1 MKKKFMAF
9 TLGVLLASTLNA
21 EDNGYF
27 VSAGYQIGQAT
38 QVAKNTGAIQKL
50 SDTYENLNN
59 LLGRFNNLNWAINN
73 ASDATRINNAI
84 SDLNSSV
91 TNLTTNTTT
100 SPAYQAVSLA
110 LNAAVAMWQFV
121 APNIGCG
128 NGSNGSNGGDQ
139 TFNNTPSGTTHC
151 NRTRYVGIQGAL
163 YTNEYKKIND
173 AYQKIQAV
181 LKQGMAALKNN
192 GTEVTVETL
201 KNNGNSG
208 SSGTSSTNDTKVKND
223 AETLLSNASTI
234 IDTLKT
240 QCPWLE
246 TSDGGKAFGETST
259 SGAVCSIFSNTLST
273 ITTMIANANEVVK
286 QTKVLNTNE
295 ETKIQNPGQFN
306 PFNTNDTA
314 FANKMFQNAQTQV
327 KLLNL
332 ANEVANN
339 FKSINATQRHAM
351 QTCFGGVGGTG
362 YNARYSGC
370 AKLSST
376 LNSLE
381 DTVSYYGDQVNKAQ
395 TIANTLLNFSSRVD
409 ELHTTYKKI
418 QDDVQAVS
426 NIPNSALNLSNLI
439 ATSTDKKRPEGIQT
453 TYNLNQN
460 AYNQMQAAAKEL
472 ANNPFRSVGM
482 ISSQNNSGAMNG
494 IGIQLGYKQFF
505 GAKRNW
511 GARYY
516 GFVDY
521 NHTYIKSSFFNSA
534 SDVWTYG
541 VGADALY
548 NFINDKATNFLG
560 KNNKLSVG
568 IFGGIALAGTSW
580 LNSQYVNLTTINNV
594 YSSKI
599 NTANFQFLF
608 NLGFRANLAKEKKN
622 NHAIQHGVE
631 LGIKIPTI
639 NTNYYSFLGAK
650 LEYRRLYS
658 IYLNYVFAY

>member
-1 MKKKFMAF
+1 MKKKFVAF
-9 TLGVLLASTLNA
+9 TLGALLTSTLSA

-38 QVAKNTGAIQKL
+38 QIAKNTGAIQRL

-59 LLGRFNNLNWAINN
+59 LLGRFNNLNWAVNN
-73 ASDATRINNAI
+73 ASDATSINNAI
-84 SDLNSSV
+84 SNLNSSV

-128 NGSNGSNGGDQ
+128 NGSGNSQTFDNTPSYSNGGK
-139 TFNNTPSGTTHC
+139 TIC
-151 NRTRYVGIQGAL
+151 NRDKGGFQGPL
-163 YTNEYKKIND
+163 KTNEYKKIND

-181 LKQGMAALKNN
+181 LKQGMAALKHD
-192 GTEVTVETL
+192 GTEVTVDTL
-201 KNNGNSG
+201 KNNTDSG
-208 SSGTSSTNDTKVKND
+208 DSSGTNSTNDQKVKNN
-223 AETLLSNASTI
+223 AETLLTNASTI
-234 IDTLKT
+234 IETLIT

-259 SGAVCSIFSNTLST
+259 RGAVCSIFNNTLST
-273 ITTMIANANEVVK
+273 ITTMIANAKEVVK
-286 QTKVLNTNE
+286 QTKNLGTSQE
-295 ETKIQNPGQFN
+295 SKIQNPGQFN
-306 PFNTNDTA
+306 PFNTNETA
-314 FANKMFQNAQTQV
+314 FANKMFQNAQSQV

-332 ANEVANN
+332 ANKVANN
-339 FKSINATQRHAM
+339 FKSINPTQRHAM
-351 QTCFGGVGGTG
+351 QTCLGGVGGTG

-370 AKLSST
+370 ANLAST

-381 DTVSYYGDQVNKAQ
+381 DTVSYYGNQVSQAQ
-395 TIANTLLNFSSRVD
+395 TIANTLLHFSNRVD
-409 ELHTTYKKI
+409 ELRTTYKKI

-426 NIPNSALNLSNLI
+426 NTPNSVVNLSNLI
-439 ATSTDKKRPEGIQT
+439 ATSTDKRRPEGIQT
-453 TYNLNQN
+453 TYNLNQD
-460 AYNQMQAAAKEL
+460 AYNQMQAAAKQL

-482 ISSQNNSGAMNG
+482 ISSQSNSGAMNG

-580 LNSQYVNLTTINNV
+580 LNSQYVSLTTINNI

-631 LGIKIPTI
+631 LGLKIPTI

>member
-1 MKKKFMAF
+1 MAF
-9 TLGVLLASTLNA
+9 TLGALLASTLSA

-59 LLGRFNNLNWAINN
+59 LLGRFNNLNWAVNN

-128 NGSNGSNGGDQ
+128 SNSGSNK

-151 NRTRYVGIQGAL
+151 NRTQYLGIQGAL
-163 YTNEYKKIND
+163 YTHEYQKIND

-181 LKQGMAALKNN
+181 LKQGMVALKNN
-192 GTEVTVETL
+192 GTEVTVDTL
-201 KNNGNSG
+201 KNNGSSG
-208 SSGTSSTNDTKVKND
+208 SNGANSTSDTVKND

-234 IDTLKT
+234 IETLRT

-259 SGAVCSIFSNTLST
+259 RGAVCSIFSNTLST

-286 QTKVLNTNE
+286 QTKALNTNE

-306 PFNTNDTA
+306 PFNINETA
-314 FANKMFQNAQTQV
+314 FANKMFQNAQAQV

-332 ANEVANN
+332 ANRVANN
-339 FKSINATQRHAM
+339 FKSINPTQQHAM

-409 ELHTTYKKI
+409 DLHTTYKKI

-426 NIPNSALNLSNLI
+426 NTPNSVVNLSNLI

-482 ISSQNNSGAMNG
+482 ISSQSNSGAMNG

-580 LNSQYVNLTTINNV
+580 LNSQYVNLTTINNI